1 MHGYRVNNDD
11 QRWKSIFRVMWRRVR
26 VYASGSPAYRLC
38 GRLDTRDGTRGPP
51 EDLAGQA
58 VRDPRAVSSMP
69 RSDHSFRCQPR
80 SQGRDIKCLTPSNRL
95 SAQHG
100 RDPGAGKTADSRG
113 DTSWYLKGPRSL
125 FPPVDFLVQGYRIV
139 NKRARTGP
147 AAAAAAIERAAAPP
161 RGKRQRRGR
170 QQRTHAPSGPSSSS

>member
-1 MHGYRVNNDD
+1 MTTNAGRV
-11 QRWKSIFRVMWRRVR
+11 FF
-26 VYASGSPAYRLC
+26 ALC
-38 GRLDTRDGTRGPP
+38 GAEYGCTRREVRLIGCAVDWIHVTASVALPKTWLDRQCATRG
-51 EDLAGQA
+51 QS
-58 VRDPRAVSSMP
+58 RQCPRA
-69 RSDHSFRCQPR
+69 DHSSRCQPR
-80 SQGRDIKCLTPSNRL
+80 SQGRDIKCLTPSNRP

-147 AAAAAAIERAAAPP
+147 AAAAAIERAAAAPP